1 MGSNDF
7 EKPRYT
13 RRDAELQDRTIGGKA
28 PPHDLTKEAG
38 ALSAMICFPETVALA
53 AQLALTVDDFYSEGH
68 KRIFEAIRE
77 VAAAGITVDMR
88 SVGTRLKDAGRL
100 EQVGGMAYLVE
111 ILDATPVGPSGFTQH
126 VADVK
131 ARSRLRAMLRE
142 IQLRQAEIYTCDPGA
157 DVGAFAD
164 QIATSMMTNVA
175 AIATDTARG
184 SHWLSYDE
192 AAGVFWQS
200 AIRGMKTPPVSWG
213 LKSVDATMGGLHPGD
228 LTIIAA
234 RPGAGKTALVM
245 GVAQS
250 VAAGIL
256 IEDKELPEDAPPLV
270 VAVFSLEMPS
280 TQLVGRIMCGDANI
294 PINRVRM
301 GKLQREDWG
310 ALQASASR
318 KKGTRMVLYD
328 RSGLTIEGLETEV
341 KRLAAELTKKG
352 QKLALVIV
360 DYLQLMRGT
369 GKEQNREQEIS
380 TITRRAK
387 GLAKDESVPM
397 VMLSQLSRDTDKR
410 SDKRPALSDL
420 RESGAIEQ
428 DADNVVFIYRPGYYG
443 EEGQSTR
450 GGQKN
455 AFQSPQTTGITEL
468 IVAKQRNGPTG
479 MVPLVFVPG
488 QTAFRDLEQGEEDR

>member
-28 PPHDLTKEAG
+28 PPHDLEKEAG
-38 ALSAMICFPETVALA
+38 IIGAMICFPDETIDMA
-53 AQLALTVDDFYSEGH
+53 ASLGVVPEDFYSESH
-68 KRIFEAIRE
+68 RRIFEAIRE
-77 VAAAGITVDMR
+77 VVAAGIALDMPAL
-88 SVGTRLKDAGRL
+88 GTRLRDSGRI
-100 EQVGGMAYLVE
+100 EQVGGSAYLFQ
-111 ILDATPVGPSGFTQH
+111 LFDATCTPTTFAQY

-250 VAAGIL
+250 VAAGVL

-341 KRLAAELTKKG
+341 KRLAADLTKKG

-387 GLAKDESVPM
+387 GLAKDEAVPM

-410 SDKRPALSDL
+410 SDKRPTLSDL

-488 QTAFRDLEQGEEDR
+488 QTTFHDLEPGEGDR